1 MKSRFLPYATT
12 PARLTAQLVSDVL
25 IVAWITV
32 WVLVGVAV
40 HHAIAT
46 FAKVGTQVQSGA
58 NGISENLNSAGDS
71 ADRLPL
77 VGDTLAKPLRAA
89 SEAALDLAGAGDSL
103 HSTATWLAVL
113 PAVDLA
119 GAGQSLNSTATWL
132 AVLLAIAVA
141 APPIL
146 AVGMPWLFLRIR
158 FFRRKWTVI
167 ALAQT
172 PAGEQLLA
180 LRALANRP
188 LRKLTEVSHDP
199 VGAWRYGDP
208 ATVRGLAA
216 LELRSAGVARVTST
230 H

>member
-1 MKSRFLPYATT
+1 MKSRYLPYATT
-12 PARLTAQLVSDVL
+12 PVRMTAQLVSDVL
-25 IVAWITV
+25 IAVWVTV
-32 WVLVGVAV
+32 WVMVGLAV

-46 FAKVGTQVQSGA
+46 IAGVGRQVNDSA

-71 ADRLPL
+71 ADRIPL
-77 VGDTLAKPLRAA
+77 VGDTVAKPLRAA
-89 SEAALDLAGAGDSL
+89 SEAALDLAGAG
-103 HSTATWLAVL
+103 
-113 PAVDLA
+113 
-119 GAGQSLNSTATWL
+119 QNLNTTATWL

-172 PAGEQLLA
+172 PAGELLLA

-188 LRKLTEVSHDP
+188 LRRLTEVSDDP
-199 VGAWRYGDP
+199 VGAWRRQDP
-208 ATVRGLAA
+208 HAVRGLAA

-230 H
+230 G

>member
-12 PARLTAQLVSDVL
+12 PARLTAQLVADVL
-25 IVAWITV
+25 VATWITL
-32 WVLVGVAV
+32 WVMVGMAV

-46 FAKVGTQVQSGA
+46 FARVGTQVQDSA
-58 NGISENLNSAGDS
+58 NGISDNLSSAGDN
-71 ADRLPL
+71 ADRIPL
-77 VGDTLAKPLRAA
+77 VGDAVATPLRAA
-89 SEAALDLAGAGDSL
+89 SEAAL
-103 HSTATWLAVL
+103 
-113 PAVDLA
+113 DLA

-132 AVLLAIAVA
+132 AALLAIAVA

-167 ALAQT
+167 SLAQT

-188 LRKLTEVSHDP
+188 LRSLTEVTPDP
-199 VGAWRYGDP
+199 VGAWRHQDP
-208 ATVRGLAA
+208 AAVRGLAA
-216 LELRSAGVARVTST
+216 LELRSAGVARVKAPAGV
-230 H
+230 

>member
-1 MKSRFLPYATT
+1 MTSRFLPYATT
-12 PARLTAQLVSDVL
+12 PVRMTAQVVSDLLVA
-25 IVAWITV
+25 AWITV
-32 WVLVGVAV
+32 WVMVGLGV

-46 FAKVGTQVQSGA
+46 IAGVGRQVNDSA
-58 NGISENLNSAGDS
+58 NGLSDNLNSAGDS
-71 ADRLPL
+71 ADRIPL
-77 VGDTLAKPLRAA
+77 VGDTVAKPLRAA
-89 SEAALDLAGAGDSL
+89 SEAALDLAGAGQ
-103 HSTATWLAVL
+103 
-113 PAVDLA
+113 DL
-119 GAGQSLNSTATWL
+119 NTTATWL

-188 LRKLTEVSHDP
+188 LRRLTEVNEDP
-199 VGAWRYGDP
+199 VGAWRRQDP
-208 ATVRGLAA
+208 SAVRGLAA
-216 LELRSAGVARVTST
+216 LELRSAGVARVTPT
-230 H
+230 L

>member
-1 MKSRFLPYATT
+1 MQSRFLPYATT
-12 PARLTAQLVSDVL
+12 PARLTAQLISDL
-25 IVAWITV
+25 LTAAWITL
-32 WVLVGVAV
+32 WVFVGLAV

-46 FAKVGTQVQSGA
+46 FARVGTQVEDGA
-58 NGISENLNSAGDS
+58 TGISENLNSAGDS

-89 SEAALDLAGAGDSL
+89 SEAALDLAGAG
-103 HSTATWLAVL
+103 
-113 PAVDLA
+113 
-119 GAGQSLNSTATWL
+119 QSLNSTANWL

-146 AVGMPWLFLRIR
+146 AVAMPWLFLRIR
-158 FFRRKWTVI
+158 FIRRKWTVI

-188 LRKLTEVSHDP
+188 LRRLTEVSTDP
-199 VGAWRYGDP
+199 VGAWRREEP
-208 ATVRGLAA
+208 LAVRGLAA
-216 LELRSAGVARVTST
+216 LELRSAGVARRPAPTVSAR
-230 H
+230 